1 MTTVTVFILVVIHSC
16 CFRLLSPFLDV
27 LDALAEDINCDDEES
42 ETDNESTANLDDVDE
57 EEIERLKQQVM
68 SAEDLP
74 DAPSSDECDD
84 ESVSADSLESV

>member
-1 MTTVTVFILVVIHSC
+1 MTTVTVFILVVIHGC
-16 CFRLLSPFLDV
+16 CFSLLSLFLDV

-42 ETDNESTANLDDVDE
+42 ETDNESTANLDDVH

>member
-1 MTTVTVFILVVIHSC
+1 MQSWKISKFYVT
-16 CFRLLSPFLDV
+16 RGYYP
-27 LDALAEDINCDDEES
+27 EDINCDDEES

-84 ESVSADSLESV
+84 ESISADSLESV